1 MTDLK
6 DKFDELTRLREQAKL
21 GGGEERIKKEH
32 EKGRLTARK
41 RLDKLLAPRSFV
53 EIDEFVV
60 YHDTGSGM

>member
-32 EKGRLTARK
+32 EKGRLTARE
-41 RLDKLLAPRSFV
+41 RLDKLQAQGSFM
-53 EIDEFVV
+53 EMDEFVV
-60 YHDTGSGM
+60 YHDTESGL